1 MEKSTQDQSVLAHI
15 KQLTEKEENLYG
27 NPDLTEQDIK
37 DLHAVQ
43 SELDQYWDLLR
54 QRRAFR
60 DAGDDP
66 NRAHMRSNDTI
77 DNYKE

>member
-1 MEKSTQDQSVLAHI
+1 MEEKKDSSVIDHI
-15 KQLTEKEENLYG
+15 RQLTEKEEQLYG
-27 NPDLTEQDIK
+27 KSELTDQDVK
-37 DLHAVQ
+37 DMHTLK

-66 NRAHMRSNDTI
+66 NRAKMRSADTI
-77 DNYKE
+77 EHYKK

>member
-1 MEKSTQDQSVLAHI
+1 MEKNTNDQSVMAPI
-15 KQLTEKEENLYG
+15 KQLTEKEEHLYG
-27 NPDLTEQDIK
+27 KSDLSNQEVK
-37 DLHAVQ
+37 DLHTVK

-66 NRAHMRSNDTI
+66 NRAEMRSSDTI
-77 DNYKE
+77 ENYQK